1 MPPRKKSILVEIFG
15 KDKLSANLGKM
26 TAKLNK
32 FGKAA
37 KNIGSTLSTRVSLP
51 IVALGA
57 ISTKVFMGFDDSM
70 RKVQA
75 VTGATGAQFNEMTAL
90 AEEMG
95 RTTRFTASQAAEG
108 MTFLGMAG
116 LSVDKVMQALPGT
129 LQLAAAGGIELAEA
143 ADIATNVMSAMKLP
157 VSDLG
162 RINDVLAHTQANANT
177 NILEMAE
184 ALEPVAG
191 TARSLGLDLESLVA
205 MIGQLANVGTKGSK
219 AGRQLMNAFLE
230 FSKKTGRPV
239 TEFSQF
245 IDELNQKNVS
255 ATEIM
260 SKFGKVGGKAI
271 VALMAEGG
279 TKVRSFT
286 KDLQNS
292 QGAAA
297 KTAATMEAGIG
308 GTMRKVKSALE
319 GVAITIGRALTPV
332 LLKVAEFI
340 TRLTEKF
347 QALSPR
353 TQRIILIVLV
363 LVAAIGPLLVIVGS
377 LALVISVFAIKVVAI
392 GIAIGVFIWLI
403 VMLWKKWKDLSTVG
417 KLLVSIIFPF
427 PVMIMAM
434 VKAVKLLVGWLDK
447 MITKFKAW
455 WNSPAATGLKTLMSG
470 IKNAAGKILF
480 KQPPAATNAANAA
493 AITAAAGQQVL
504 NRNTTQTSKIQIDVT
519 GNPGTKVRAD
529 AGGNDLDVVN
539 RGAAF
544 AM

>member
-297 KTAATMEAGIG
+297 KMAATMEAGIG

-392 GIAIGVFIWLI
+392 GIAIGVFIGFI

>member
-297 KTAATMEAGIG
+297 KMAATMEAGIG

-353 TQRIILIVLV
+353 TQRIILIVLA

-392 GIAIGVFIWLI
+392 GIAIGVFIGFI

>member
-297 KTAATMEAGIG
+297 KMAATMEAGTG

-319 GVAITIGRALTPV
+319 GVAITIGQTLEPV

-392 GIAIGVFIWLI
+392 GIAIGVFIGFI

>member
-319 GVAITIGRALTPV
+319 GVAITIGRTLTPV

-353 TQRIILIVLV
+353 TQRIILIVLA

-377 LALVISVFAIKVVAI
+377 LASVISVFAIKVVAI
-392 GIAIGVFIWLI
+392 GIAIGVFIGFI

>member
-353 TQRIILIVLV
+353 TQRIILIVLA

-377 LALVISVFAIKVVAI
+377 LASVISVFAIKVVAI
-392 GIAIGVFIWLI
+392 GIAIGVFIGFI

>member
-392 GIAIGVFIWLI
+392 GIAIGVFIGFI